1 MSKHVEY
8 YSVDS
13 LAREYDFALF
23 AQNDKRVD
31 AARAREKAAAKRR
44 QQEAHRQKEQEERSR
59 KKVKTIVDK
68 YGKKNVILV
77 SSFVAMFVV
86 TLLLLVV
93 NSQKVN
99 DLTDDIKKKNE
110 TLTGLEQEYEAM
122 KVSFDSK
129 MSDAVIEEY
138 AISVL
143 GMQHRENNQT
153 EWLNLNN
160 NDIFES
166 CTDRKTIG
174 DSLHDGLAHMLS

>member
-1 MSKHVEY
+1 MSKNVEY
-8 YSVDS
+8 YSIDS

-23 AQNDKRVD
+23 TQSAKAAD
-31 AARAREKAAAKRR
+31 AAMAREKAAEKRR
-44 QQEAHRQKEQEERSR
+44 QQEEMRQRSREEKAR
-59 KKVKTIVDK
+59 KKVNTIVDK
-68 YGKKNVILV
+68 YGRRNVILA
-77 SSFVAMFVV
+77 SSFIAMLLI
-86 TLLLLVV
+86 TLLLLVA

-99 DLTDDIKKKNE
+99 DLTDEIKKKNE

-122 KVSFDSK
+122 RVSFDSK

-138 AISVL
+138 AINVL

-166 CTDRKTIG
+166 CTDKKTLG
-174 DSLHDGLAHMLS
+174 DSLHDGLAHFLS